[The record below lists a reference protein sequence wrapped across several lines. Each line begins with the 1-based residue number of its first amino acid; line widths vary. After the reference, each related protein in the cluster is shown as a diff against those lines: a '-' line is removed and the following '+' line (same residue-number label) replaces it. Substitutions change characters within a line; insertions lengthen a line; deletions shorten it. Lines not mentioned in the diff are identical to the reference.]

1 MRTVSIHIPAC
12 IRAIFTARLL
22 TEHVELGENLK
33 QSQAPSSSV
42 LGFFI
47 ENPLLSPVRLAAWSV
62 LTKILARKDLAIVA
76 VDNVPERASIYELI
90 RQTRL
95 ETSMV
100 LLDSEAFS
108 ICAQVRATAKVLGD
122 IAEVGVYRGGSGRL
136 ICEEKGERALHLF
149 DTFDGLPPATEWD
162 PKFREG
168 GFASSFEQVQ
178 NYLQRFP
185 RVHFYKGLFPET
197 AAGLE
202 DLRFSFVHLDVDLY
216 QSTLSGL
223 EWFYPRMSRGA
234 VLISHDYT
242 IAKGVRK
249 AFDEFFT
256 DKPEC
261 LIELSGSQVAFVKL

>member
-1 MRTVSIHIPAC
+1 LERFPLADNVKSGP
-12 IRAIFTARLL
+12 
-22 TEHVELGENLK
+22 V
-33 QSQAPSSSV
+33 PSSSV

-47 ENPLLSPVRLAAWSV
+47 ENPLLSPVRLAAWSM

-76 VDNVPERASIYELI
+76 VDHVPERASTYELI
-90 RQTRL
+90 RQTRQ

-108 ICAQVRATAKVLGD
+108 ICAQVRATAKVPGE

-136 ICEEKGERALHLF
+136 ICEEKGGRALHLF

-168 GFASSFEQVQ
+168 GFASSLEQVQ
-178 NYLQRFP
+178 AYLQRFP
-185 RVHFYKGLFPET
+185 GVQFHKGLFPES
-197 AAGLE
+197 ARGLE

-216 QSTLSGL
+216 RSTLSGL

-249 AFDEFFT
+249 AFDEFFA

>member
-1 MRTVSIHIPAC
+1 MAS
-12 IRAIFTARLL
+12 LL
-22 TEHVELGENLK
+22 SFV
-33 QSQAPSSSV
+33 
-42 LGFFI
+42 I

-76 VDNVPERASIYELI
+76 VDNVPERASTYRLI
-90 RQTRL
+90 RQTRQ

-108 ICAQVRATAKVLGD
+108 I
-122 IAEVGVYRGGSGRL
+122 YRGGSARL
-136 ICEEKGERALHLF
+136 ICEEKGERSLHLF
-149 DTFDGLPPATEWD
+149 DTFDGLPEATEWD
-162 PKFREG
+162 PKFRKG
-168 GFASSFEQVQ
+168 GFASSLDQVQ
-178 NYLQRFP
+178 GYLQRFP
-185 RVHFYKGLFPET
+185 RVHYHKGLFPDT
-197 AAGLE
+197 AHGLD
-202 DLRFSFVHLDVDLY
+202 DLSFSFVHLDVDLY

-223 EWFYPRMSRGA
+223 EWFYPRLNRGG

-249 AFDEFFT
+249 AFDEFFL

>member
-1 MRTVSIHIPAC
+1 MAS
-12 IRAIFTARLL
+12 LL
-22 TEHVELGENLK
+22 SFV
-33 QSQAPSSSV
+33 
-42 LGFFI
+42 I

-76 VDNVPERASIYELI
+76 LDNVPERAATYRLI
-90 RQTRL
+90 RQIRQ

-108 ICAQVRATAKVLGD
+108 ICAQVRGTAKVPGD
-122 IAEVGVYRGGSGRL
+122 IAEVGVYQGGSARL

-149 DTFDGLPPATEWD
+149 DTFDGLPPASEWD

-168 GFASSFEQVQ
+168 GFVSSLEKVQ
-178 NYLQRFP
+178 GYLRQFP
-185 RVHFYKGLFPET
+185 RVHFHKGLFPES
-197 AAGLE
+197 ARGLH
-202 DLRFSFVHLDVDLY
+202 DLSFSFVHLDVDLY

-223 EWFYPRMSRGA
+223 QWFYPRMNRGG

-249 AFDEFFT
+249 AFDEFFFE
-256 DKPEC
+256 KPEC

>member
-1 MRTVSIHIPAC
+1 MAS
-12 IRAIFTARLL
+12 LL
-22 TEHVELGENLK
+22 
-33 QSQAPSSSV
+33 S
-42 LGFFI
+42 FMI

-76 VDNVPERASIYELI
+76 LDNVPERAATYRLI
-90 RQTRL
+90 RQTRQ

-108 ICAQVRATAKVLGD
+108 ICAQVRGTAKVPGD
-122 IAEVGVYRGGSGRL
+122 IAEVGVYQGGSARL
-136 ICEEKGERALHLF
+136 ICEEKCERALHLF
-149 DTFDGLPPATEWD
+149 DTFDGLPPASEWD

-168 GFASSFEQVQ
+168 GFASSLEKVQ
-178 NYLQRFP
+178 DYLRPFP
-185 RVHFYKGLFPET
+185 QVHFHKGLFPES
-197 AAGLE
+197 ARGL
-202 DLRFSFVHLDVDLY
+202 DGLSFSFVHLDVDLY

-223 EWFYPRMSRGA
+223 QWFYPRLNRGG

-242 IAKGVRK
+242 IARGVRK
-249 AFDEFFT
+249 AFDEFFI